1 VASEAALSAGA
12 QGQFFEMDRLI
23 FSQQKEI
30 PDLLREKAIE
40 MDMPNQLKDE
50 AVQREVFIDLAAQLN
65 LDQAQMRH
73 DLENQTYLPQVEAET
88 ADSLRVGAKGTPASF
103 INGRYLSGAKPFE
116 TFQKEIQS
124 EIDWARNGN
133 RPDFEKGTD
142 IAELIPAWQ
151 REPDPDKVYDLEAGD
166 ASYLGASNAKVTIL
180 HYLDYQ

>member
-1 VASEAALSAGA
+1 VAAEAALSAA
-12 QGQFFEMDRLI
+12 SQGKFLEMDRLI
-23 FSQQKEI
+23 FSKQKEMTNLLQQKSV
-30 PDLLREKAIE
+30 E

-50 AVQREVFIDLAAQLN
+50 AVQREVFIDLAAQLD
-65 LDQAQMRH
+65 LDVDQVRR
-73 DLENQTYLPQVEAET
+73 DLENQTYRPQVEGEK

-116 TFQKEIQS
+116 VFQAEIQK

-142 IAELIPAWQ
+142 IAELIPWWK
-151 REPDPDKVYDLEAGD
+151 RPPDPSKTYVLEAGN
-166 ASYLGASNAKVTIL
+166 APSVGSPQAKVTIL